1 MLHACRM
8 TERSLLTM
16 LHNAIKG
23 LLRIRHRSLPQ
34 GVEGIVNTIL
44 EEGDAEK
51 VARRVNI
58 GGVQSPQAEP
68 LFSRI

>member
-8 TERSLLTM
+8 TKRALPTM

-23 LLRIRHRSLPQ
+23 LLGIRHRSLPE
-34 GVEGIVNTIL
+34 GVKGIVDTIL

-51 VARRVNI
+51 VAWPVNI

-68 LFSRI
+68 LLSRI